1 MAKFSFYPEF
11 PLYLDPAK
19 ASQQSDILKK
29 ILKPNSDYLA
39 EHFLWEH

>member
-1 MAKFSFYPEF
+1 MTVFLKKIQKN
-11 PLYLDPAK
+11 LDPAK

-39 EHFLWEH
+39 EHFLWEY

>member
-1 MAKFSFYPEF
+1 MTVFLKKIQKN
-11 PLYLDPAK
+11 LDPAI

-39 EHFLWEH
+39 EHFLWEY